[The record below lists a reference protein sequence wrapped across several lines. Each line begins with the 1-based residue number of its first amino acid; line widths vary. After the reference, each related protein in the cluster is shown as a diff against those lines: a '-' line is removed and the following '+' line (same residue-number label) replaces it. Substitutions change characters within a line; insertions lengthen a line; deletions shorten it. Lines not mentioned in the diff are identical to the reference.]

1 MKILLVD
8 DDAELGAMLS
18 EYLGGE
24 GFDTTQVLTGGE
36 GVYHA
41 LSGRYSALLLDVML
55 PDLSGTEVL
64 RQVRQRSRLPII
76 MLTAK
81 GDNVDRVV
89 GLEMGA
95 DDYVPKPCYPREL
108 VARLRAVL
116 RRVNEGGSA
125 TPSPDALIL
134 GDLTVTPANRVCLWQ
149 GEPLELTAT
158 EFNMLVLLV
167 RAPEQVVTK
176 DTLSLQGVGRPR
188 EAYDRSVDVHICNL
202 RQKLQRKAGE
212 AVTIETVRSIGYKIR

>member
-1 MKILLVD
+1 MTTTKGFTLIELVIVILL
-8 DDAELGAMLS
+8 LGILAA
-18 EYLGGE
+18 
-24 GFDTTQVLTGGE
+24 F
-36 GVYHA
+36 A
-41 LSGRYSALLLDVML
+41 
-55 PDLSGTEVL
+55 
-64 RQVRQRSRLPII
+64 
-76 MLTAK
+76 
-81 GDNVDRVV
+81 
-89 GLEMGA
+89 
-95 DDYVPKPCYPREL
+95 VPKWLGKGGFETHTLRDEL

-202 RQKLQRKAGE
+202 RQKLQQKAGE

>member
-1 MKILLVD
+1 
-8 DDAELGAMLS
+8 
-18 EYLGGE
+18 
-24 GFDTTQVLTGGE
+24 
-36 GVYHA
+36 
-41 LSGRYSALLLDVML
+41 
-55 PDLSGTEVL
+55 
-64 RQVRQRSRLPII
+64 
-76 MLTAK
+76 
-81 GDNVDRVV
+81 V

-202 RQKLQRKAGE
+202 RQKLQQMAGE